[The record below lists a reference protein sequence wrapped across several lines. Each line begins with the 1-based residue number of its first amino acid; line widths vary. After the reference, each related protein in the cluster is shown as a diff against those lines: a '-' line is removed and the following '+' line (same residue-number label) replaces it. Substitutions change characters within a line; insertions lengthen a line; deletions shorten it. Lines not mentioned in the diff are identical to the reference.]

1 MTDPSNGKGA
11 MNMSKNMSKKN
22 RTESSKETENLF
34 ARSREEVPP
43 IIIKGGSLKVR
54 FPDVDFDDPD
64 NHSKVKKAN
73 HPTAGIKIL
82 RVEIRDNRAG
92 QNDKLLNY
100 YDAGDVTGMI
110 DVL

>member
-1 MTDPSNGKGA
+1 
-11 MNMSKNMSKKN
+11 MSKNMSKKH
-22 RTESSKETENLF
+22 RTESSKEVESIF

-73 HPTAGIKIL
+73 HPNNGITIL
-82 RVEIRDNRAG
+82 RVEIRDNRDG
-92 QNDKLLNY
+92 QGDKLLNY
-100 YDAGDVTGMI
+100 YDARDVTGKI
-110 DVL
+110 DILIYAQ